1 MGLINNRK
9 EATAWQKKYDDL
21 SPNIGDSA
29 PDFQLTDV
37 SGNNSIRLSDFT
49 GQKPVALIFGSFTW
63 PPYAKGTGR
72 LSDIYEKFKD
82 QVEFISIYIREA
94 HPIEGWWFGKGPMS
108 LLLKI
113 AGTGAV
119 TNVNDP
125 QTLEERREVAGR
137 CEEALKYGIHTY
149 VDDVDD
155 AVNKAYA
162 AWPTRLYLVDIDG
175 KIVYKGGL
183 GPFGFKPKEFGRSI
197 EAFLN
202 SQ

>member
-1 MGLINNRK
+1 
-9 EATAWQKKYDDL
+9 
-21 SPNIGDSA
+21 
-29 PDFQLTDV
+29 
-37 SGNNSIRLSDFT
+37 
-49 GQKPVALIFGSFTW
+49 
-63 PPYAKGTGR
+63 
-72 LSDIYEKFKD
+72 
-82 QVEFISIYIREA
+82 
-94 HPIEGWWFGKGPMS
+94 MS

-119 TNVNDP
+119 TDVNDP

-155 AVNKAYA
+155 AVNQTYA
-162 AWPTRLYLVDIDG
+162 AWPTRLYLVDIGG